1 MTSLRQVSW
10 LAGRRLSPPSQALLR
25 KAQWRPGEGL
35 AADSCGSS
43 SGLGPPSKRRNAP
56 DSLLADQI
64 WVGAPELRKF
74 KDRTLPVS
82 SRSIYFAQVC
92 GDPATHGRVAHSPG
106 DAACGSEIDGEEA
119 IRTDRETP
127 ALGQM
132 IRGEQATAQLQ
143 G

>member
-1 MTSLRQVSW
+1 LARRRKGETHRIPSW
-10 LAGRRLSPPSQALLR
+10 PIKYDAAHLNCANSKTAVCLCQAVPGR
-25 KAQWRPGEGL
+25 
-35 AADSCGSS
+35 
-43 SGLGPPSKRRNAP
+43 
-56 DSLLADQI
+56 
-64 WVGAPELRKF
+64 
-74 KDRTLPVS
+74 
-82 SRSIYFAQVC
+82 FAQVC

-143 G
+143 A